1 MNAVIYARYSSERQ
15 NDKSIDDQVRE
26 CKKYAKQ
33 NDLNVVGIYADH
45 AKTGRNDN
53 RPEFQKM
60 IRDSRRKNFKI
71 VLCWKLDRIGR
82 NAGDYYI
89 NERKLL
95 NNGVKI
101 ESITEQ
107 IPDGPVAAILKGVYV
122 GQAESYSIGLG
133 INVLRGMESN
143 ARQCKSCGS
152 MRPFGYL
159 IDDDKNFIP
168 DPETA
173 PYVTQMFDMF
183 VNRGMMYKQIA
194 DFMNDRGFRTLKDKP
209 FTGNYVKRILRNPKY
224 KGTFKFGKTVIEDG
238 IPALVDKKLFDRAQA
253 MMDSFHKYKPR
264 QKGEIFMLLGKL
276 YCGNCGSMMVADG
289 GTSRSGKVYH
299 YYACKGRKKHLKD
312 CDVKSI
318 RRDELDKF
326 VIDKTKEYI
335 LTDEVV
341 GQIVQF
347 AMELQ
352 QQSDE
357 SALVLKLEKDLKEK
371 QKQIDNLMELLMN
384 GWASDEIKTKLG
396 DLEEEKKSIE
406 TALTVAEMNVNEID
420 PDAMEWRL
428 KEYRDIESID
438 DSLAREMID
447 SLVNSV
453 VVDNETIT
461 IVYNFSGNKKDT
473 ESFPLEIIRCSNNL
487 HLVDQFN
494 MKLNTY
500 QNWVYL
506 VLSRK
511 IS

>member
-26 CKKYAKQ
+26 CSKYAEQ
-33 NDLNVVGIYADH
+33 NGFNIVGVYADR

-60 IRDSRRKNFKI
+60 IHDSKRKNFKI

-95 NNGVKI
+95 DNGVKI

-107 IPDGPVAAILKGVYV
+107 IPDGPVASILKGVYV
-122 GQAESYSIGLG
+122 GQAESYSVSLG

-168 DPETA
+168 DPERA
-173 PYVTQMFDMF
+173 PFVAEMFDMF
-183 VNRGMMYKQIA
+183 VNRGMMYKQIS
-194 DFMNDRGFRTLKDKP
+194 DYMNDRGFKTLKDKP

-224 KGTFKFGKTVIEDG
+224 KGTFKFGETVIENG
-238 IPALVDKKLFDRAQA
+238 IPALVDASLFDKAQA
-253 MMDSFHKYKPR
+253 LMDSYHTYKPR
-264 QKGEIFMLLGKL
+264 QKGDVFMLLGKL
-276 YCGNCGSMMVADG
+276 YCGNCGAMMIADG

-299 YYACKGRKKHLKD
+299 YYACKSRKKHLAD
-312 CDVKSI
+312 CDVKPI
-318 RRDELDKF
+318 RKDELDAF
-326 VIDKTKEYI
+326 VIQKTQEYI
-335 LTDEVV
+335 LTDEVI

-347 AMELQ
+347 AMKLQ
-352 QQSDE
+352 QQSDDA
-357 SALVLKLEKDLKEK
+357 ALVSKLEKDLKEK
-371 QKQIDNLMELLMN
+371 QKQIDNLMELLMD
-384 GWASDEIKTKLG
+384 GWASDEIKSKLG
-396 DLEEEKKSIE
+396 DLEDEKKSIE
-406 TALTVAEMNVNEID
+406 TALTVAEMNVMEID
-420 PDAMEWRL
+420 RDAMEWRL
-428 KEYRDIESID
+428 REYREIESID

-447 SLVNSV
+447 SLINSV
-453 VVDNETIT
+453 IVDNETIT

-487 HLVDQFN
+487 QLVDQFN
-494 MKLNTY
+494 IKLNTY
-500 QNWVYL
+500 DQWFYL
-506 VLSRK
+506 ILSRK
-511 IS
+511 IA